1 MELKLLVRFLLV
13 LVLIWSTN
21 SISTDIVGDFSML
34 GLVPVSKA
42 SAFQLFIQELRQA
55 QQGQSW
61 GGGIV
66 LGSC

>member
-21 SISTDIVGDFSML
+21 SISTDIVGDFSMS

-42 SAFQLFIQELRQA
+42 SAFELFIQ
-55 QQGQSW
+55 
-61 GGGIV
+61 
-66 LGSC
+66 